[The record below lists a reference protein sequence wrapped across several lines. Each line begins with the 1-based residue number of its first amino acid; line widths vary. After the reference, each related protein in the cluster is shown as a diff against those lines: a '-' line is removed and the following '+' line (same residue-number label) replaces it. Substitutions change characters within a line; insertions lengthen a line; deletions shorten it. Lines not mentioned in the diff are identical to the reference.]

1 MSASLHLIELIAV
14 GLDLPESYFKHLFIP
29 SSLST
34 LRPQH
39 YPLRDFSAPL
49 MAIEDGQVVI
59 CETHIDNVFMT
70 LLATFNIQVSFVSIL
85 LIGMV
90 YRITGTAF

>member
-1 MSASLHLIELIAV
+1 MTASLHLIELIAI
-14 GLDLPESYFKHLFIP
+14 GLDLPESYFRHLFIP

-39 YPLRDFSAPL
+39 YPLRDFSAPP

-59 CETHIDNVFMT
+59 CETHADNVFMT
-70 LLATFNIQVSFVSIL
+70 LLATFQ
-85 LIGMV
+85 
-90 YRITGTAF
+90 YTGQ